1 MSLANRYRSECISKS
16 QLWAANRATTSSNQI
31 SKRHCRL
38 THSLYSLYSLP
49 SLHSRTHC
57 THALTVLTALT
68 VLKHSRTHCTHCTQ
82 LKLKCQPAA
91 VLQMARVINSDPSSE
106 TLSSTNQRNQS
117 DSCRGS
123 NLQAKRVINSNP
135 SWEIAAVTNKL
146 PCREILLSASQH
158 QRRTVAQLVRCQH
171 VNECW
176 MIS

>member
-1 MSLANRYRSECISKS
+1 MGSGCARTPIFPTT
-16 QLWAANRATTSSNQI
+16 WAANRATTSSNQI

-123 NLQAKRVINSNP
+123 NLAEEYCYRQ
-135 SWEIAAVTNKL
+135 
-146 PCREILLSASQH
+146 
-158 QRRTVAQLVRCQH
+158 
-171 VNECW
+171 VNIKGALW
-176 MIS
+176 HNYDANT